1 MTATLVR
8 TSLLKYRVT
17 PRRNS
22 FKQSRFRTPKIHTST
37 TSTNQNHLFTLHK
50 NTGGIPQSGPQS
62 LTPQTAADSINLHPS
77 QTHFPENR
85 PCAPCFGTMN
95 LAYFDCFSGIS
106 GDMTLGALLDAGC
119 DLARL
124 RADLQSL
131 QVPGWEVSAEKVW
144 KNGMAAT
151 YAKVKTEDQTKH
163 RSLTDILEILKNSKL
178 DAQVRDRA
186 TAIFQKLGEAEAHVH
201 DVPLDK
207 IHFHEVGA
215 VDAII
220 DIVGACIGFQQ
231 LGIDKFACSP
241 LNVGGGTVKMA
252 HGILPVPAPATAAL
266 LKGKPTYSNG
276 VQRELTTPTGA
287 AIVATLCENFGPQPP
302 MTVSAIGYGAG
313 TADLE
318 GQPNVVRIL
327 IGQSAEK
334 LVAGFDEEISVIEA
348 NLDDMNP
355 QIYGYF
361 LEKALAAGALDVYTT
376 PVQMKKNRPGTLLT
390 VLCKPQDSASL
401 MDLIFAETTT
411 FGARTYRAQRRTL
424 PRELVNVHTQF
435 GDVRVKISRVNGHIR
450 HASPEFEDCKKL
462 AEQNHVPLHQVMDE
476 AKRNFEKM

>member
-1 MTATLVR
+1 MTRASASIPPNSSFTHRRISFTFNAFHILDFCDFATP
-8 TSLLKYRVT
+8 TIQT
-17 PRRNS
+17 
-22 FKQSRFRTPKIHTST
+22 
-37 TSTNQNHLFTLHK
+37 HLFTLRK
-50 NTGGIPQSGPQS
+50 TPGGIPPNRPEG

-77 QTHFPENR
+77 QTLFPEIR
-85 PCAPCFGTMN
+85 PCVPCSRIMN

-124 RADLQSL
+124 RSDLQSL
-131 QVPGWEVSAEKVW
+131 QVPGWEITAEKVW

-151 YAKVKTEDQTKH
+151 YARVTTEDQKKH

-178 DAQVRDRA
+178 DDRVRDRA
-186 TAIFQKLGEAEAHVH
+186 TLIFQKLGEAEARVH

-220 DIVGACIGFQQ
+220 DIVGACIGFHQ
-231 LGIDKFACSP
+231 LRIDKFACSP
-241 LNVGGGTVKMA
+241 LNVGGGTAKMA
-252 HGILPVPAPATAAL
+252 HGVLPVPAPATATL

-276 VQRELTTPTGA
+276 VQRELVTPTGA
-287 AIVATLCENFGPQPP
+287 AIVATLCDHFGPQPA

-318 GQPNVVRIL
+318 GQPNVVRIM
-327 IGQSAEK
+327 IGQPAEK

-348 NLDDMNP
+348 NFDDMNP

-376 PVQMKKNRPGTLLT
+376 SVQMKKNRPGTLLT
-390 VLCKPQDSASL
+390 VLCKPQDASAL
-401 MDLIFAETTT
+401 TTLIFAETTT
-411 FGARTYRAQRRTL
+411 FGVRTTTAQRRIL
-424 PRELVNVHTQF
+424 PREHVSVSTTF
-435 GDVRVKISRVNGHIR
+435 GDVRIKLSRINGRIQ
-450 HASPEFEDCKKL
+450 HAAPEFDDCRKL
-462 AEQNHVPLHQVMDE
+462 AVEKNVPLQQVINE
-476 AKRNFEKM
+476 ALRRYQEGQ